1 LETVLAVEIWKRIVT
16 MNKGK
21 VLILSGP
28 SGVGKGTV
36 VNKLLETVDNVTLS
50 ISATTRKPRTGEI
63 DGVHYFYISREDF
76 EDKIKNDQLLEYNLY
91 NGNYYGTLKSYV
103 ESLQAEGKH
112 VILEIDVNGGRQI
125 KEKTPDAITV
135 FMTAPSDEEIER
147 RLRNRNTET
156 EEAILKRLEIAKK
169 ERQQAADYD
178 FFVCNDTIES
188 AVNQLIDI
196 LNK

>member
-1 LETVLAVEIWKRIVT
+1 
-16 MNKGK
+16 MSKGK
-21 VLILSGP
+21 ILILSGP

-36 VNKLLETVDNVTLS
+36 VNKLLETTDNVVLS
-50 ISATTRKPRTGEI
+50 ISATTRKPRVGEV

-76 EDKIKNDQLLEYNLY
+76 EDKIKNDELLEYNCY

-103 ESLQAEGKH
+103 QSLQAEGKH
-112 VILEIDVNGGRQI
+112 VILEIDVNGGKQI
-125 KEKTPDAITV
+125 KERMPEAVTV
-135 FMTAPSDEEIER
+135 FMTAPSEQEIER

-156 EEAILKRLEIAKK
+156 EDAIQKRLEIAKK

>member
-1 LETVLAVEIWKRIVT
+1 

-36 VNKLLETVDNVTLS
+36 VNKLLETSDNVTLS
-50 ISATTRKPRTGEI
+50 ISATTRKPRENEI

-76 EDKIKNDQLLEYNLY
+76 EEKIKNNELLEYNLY

-125 KEKTPDAITV
+125 KQRTPDAITV
-135 FMTAPSDEEIER
+135 FMTAPSDEEVER
-147 RLRNRNTET
+147 RLRSRGTET
-156 EEAILKRLEIAKK
+156 EEVILKRLEIAKK
-169 ERQQAADYD
+169 EKKQAEDDNYD
-178 FFVCNDTIES
+178 FFVCNDTVES
-188 AVNQLIDI
+188 AVQRLLDI

>member
-1 LETVLAVEIWKRIVT
+1 MPPTCLPSLAETKI
-16 MNKGK
+16 
-21 VLILSGP
+21 
-28 SGVGKGTV
+28 
-36 VNKLLETVDNVTLS
+36 
-50 ISATTRKPRTGEI
+50 TR
-63 DGVHYFYISREDF
+63 
-76 EDKIKNDQLLEYNLY
+76 DKIKNNELLEYNLY

-103 ESLQAEGKH
+103 ESLQAQGKH

-125 KEKTPDAITV
+125 KERTPDAVTV
-135 FMTAPSDEEIER
+135 FMTAPTDEEIER

-169 ERQQAADYD
+169 EREQAADYD

>member
-1 LETVLAVEIWKRIVT
+1 

-125 KEKTPDAITV
+125 KERTPDAITV

>member
-1 LETVLAVEIWKRIVT
+1 
-16 MNKGK
+16 MSKGK
-21 VLILSGP
+21 ILILSGP

-36 VNKLLETVDNVTLS
+36 VNKLLETADNVVLS
-50 ISATTRKPRTGEI
+50 ISATTRKPRVGEV

-76 EDKIKNDQLLEYNLY
+76 EDKIKNDELLEYNCY

-103 ESLQAEGKH
+103 QSLQADGKH
-112 VILEIDVNGGRQI
+112 VILEIDVNGGKQI
-125 KEKTPDAITV
+125 KKRTPDAVTV
-135 FMTAPSDEEIER
+135 FMTAPTDEEIER
-147 RLRNRNTET
+147 RLRKRNTET
-156 EEAILKRLEIAKK
+156 EDAIQKRLEIAKK

>member
-1 LETVLAVEIWKRIVT
+1 
-16 MNKGK
+16 MSKGK
-21 VLILSGP
+21 ILILSGP

-36 VNKLLETVDNVTLS
+36 VNKLLETADNVVLS
-50 ISATTRKPRTGEI
+50 ISATTRKPRVGEV

-76 EDKIKNDQLLEYNLY
+76 EDKIKNDELLEYNCY

-103 ESLQAEGKH
+103 QSLQAEGKH
-112 VILEIDVNGGRQI
+112 VILEIDVNGGKQI
-125 KEKTPDAITV
+125 KERTPEAITV
-135 FMTAPSDEEIER
+135 FMTAPTDEEIER

-156 EEAILKRLEIAKK
+156 EDAIQKRLEIAKK
-169 ERQQAADYD
+169 ERLQAADYD

-188 AVNQLIDI
+188 AVDQLIDI

>member
-1 LETVLAVEIWKRIVT
+1 

-36 VNKLLETVDNVTLS
+36 VNKLLETADNVTLS
-50 ISATTRKPRTGEI
+50 ISATTRKPRIGEI

-76 EDKIKNDQLLEYNLY
+76 EDKIKNNELLEYNLY

-125 KEKTPDAITV
+125 KERTPDAITV

>member
-1 LETVLAVEIWKRIVT
+1 

-50 ISATTRKPRTGEI
+50 ISATTRQPRCGEI

-76 EDKIKNDQLLEYNLY
+76 EEKIKNDQLLEYNLY

-125 KEKTPDAITV
+125 KERTPDAITV